1 MFTYIRLK
9 NFLSF
14 DDVMFDF
21 RHGSRGIKNLISIY
35 GENGSGKSNFVSS
48 IDFLRRSIEFSGLNK
63 ALDLAQGLP
72 EEKNKVSKETGDL
85 IVQNTGILQMAESCR
100 MIDAEA
106 DTLVEYGFRVNDHNG
121 YYILSFKERFAYE
134 KLYYFT
140 GKQSG
145 VLYEIKADGEETKLS
160 FSSKLFSGKKAEDK
174 MREEVQKYWG
184 KHTFLSII
192 NKERMEKNDHYIE
205 ENYLPYA

>member
-1 MFTYIRLK
+1 MFTYIKLK
-9 NFLSF
+9 SFLSF

-106 DTLVEYGFRVNDHNG
+106 DTLVEYGFRVKDHNG
-121 YYILSFKERFAYE
+121 YYILSFKDRFVYE

-145 VLYEIKADGEETKLS
+145 VLYEIKSDGEETKIS
-160 FSSKLFSGKKAEDK
+160 FSNKLFAGKKAEDEIK
-174 MREEVQKYWG
+174 EEIQKY
-184 KHTFLSII
+184 
-192 NKERMEKNDHYIE
+192 
-205 ENYLPYA
+205 